1 MSSRD
6 RANMI
11 PRFESDSRERYDREF
26 ENRGATQRDWTD
38 HRIGTDP
45 DRGYRNTDYS
55 GSWGQQAS
63 GGMRGNYSGGL
74 VQEPGRYAGR
84 GPKNWQRSDDRIRE
98 DVNESLTQHPDV
110 DASEVEVQVVGGQV
124 TLTGTVSSRHEKRAA
139 EDCAW
144 NVSGV
149 RDVDNHL
156 KVHQG
161 LMERIS
167 SAFSG
172 EEKK

>member
-1 MSSRD
+1 M
-6 RANMI
+6 
-11 PRFESDSRERYDREF
+11 
-26 ENRGATQRDWTD
+26 
-38 HRIGTDP
+38 
-45 DRGYRNTDYS
+45 
-55 GSWGQQAS
+55 
-63 GGMRGNYSGGL
+63 
-74 VQEPGRYAGR
+74 
-84 GPKNWQRSDDRIRE
+84 
-98 DVNESLTQHPDV
+98 TQHPDV
-110 DASEVEVQVVGGQV
+110 DASEVDVQVLGGQV

-161 LMERIS
+161 VMERIS